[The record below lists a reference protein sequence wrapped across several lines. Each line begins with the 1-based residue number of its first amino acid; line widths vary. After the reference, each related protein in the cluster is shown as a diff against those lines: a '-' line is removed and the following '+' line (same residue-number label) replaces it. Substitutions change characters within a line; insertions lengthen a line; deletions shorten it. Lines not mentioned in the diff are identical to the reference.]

1 MDQELQDNAVYI
13 LTLILIFLAYIW
25 RYQRT
30 QRANINQ
37 IESNI
42 KAGLTEPASLHP
54 LINSNACI
62 GAGAC
67 VSACPEGDVIGMI
80 KGKAVL
86 INPTRCIGH
95 GACKAA
101 CPVNAISLVFGTENR
116 GIEIP
121 ETDEH
126 FETNV
131 PGIYIAG
138 ELGGMGLIRN
148 SLEQGKQALESIA
161 KSVSAS
167 YDDLLDVVI
176 IGAGPAGLSASL
188 GAMEKKLKC
197 VTIEQD
203 SLGGTVAHFPRGKV
217 VMTSPVDVPVIGR
230 VKFGE
235 TTKEALISF
244 WQDVE
249 KNTGLKINYHER
261 MEDIDPIADGFEV
274 KTSKASYKTK
284 TILLAM
290 GRRGTPR
297 KLGVNGEGKTKVVYR
312 LVDSSQYIG
321 QHVLI
326 VGGGDSALEAATT
339 IADEEGATVTISYRS
354 ASFSRAKAKN
364 RQKVEQ
370 ASESGRLRVLLSS
383 NVKEIFDDSVS
394 ILKQD
399 GDELVINNDYVIVC
413 AGGIPPTPF
422 LKKAGIHV
430 EEKFGTE

>member
-13 LTLILIFLAYIW
+13 LTLVIIFLTYIW
-25 RYQRT
+25 RYQRKQ
-30 QRANINQ
+30 QRNTAQ
-37 IESNI
+37 IASNK

-54 LINSNACI
+54 LIDSNRCI

-86 INPTRCIGH
+86 LNPTRCIGH

-101 CPVNAISLVFGTENR
+101 CPVDAITLVFGTKNR

-121 ETDEH
+121 ETDEF

-131 PGIYIAG
+131 PGLYIGG

-148 SLEQGKQALESIA
+148 SLEQGKQAMESIA
-161 KSVSAS
+161 KSVKKTN
-167 YDDLLDVVI
+167 DDFLDVAI
-176 IGAGPAGLSASL
+176 IGAGPAGIAASL

-217 VMTSPVDVPVIGR
+217 VMTSPVDVPVIGK

-249 KNTGLKINYHER
+249 DKTGVKINYHER
-261 MEDIDPIADGFEV
+261 MEDITPLDDGFEL
-274 KTSKASYKTK
+274 KTSKT
-284 TILLAM
+284 
-290 GRRGTPR
+290 
-297 KLGVNGEGKTKVVYR
+297 
-312 LVDSSQYIG
+312 
-321 QHVLI
+321 
-326 VGGGDSALEAATT
+326 
-339 IADEEGATVTISYRS
+339 
-354 ASFSRAKAKN
+354 
-364 RQKVEQ
+364 
-370 ASESGRLRVLLSS
+370 
-383 NVKEIFDDSVS
+383 
-394 ILKQD
+394 
-399 GDELVINNDYVIVC
+399 
-413 AGGIPPTPF
+413 
-422 LKKAGIHV
+422 
-430 EEKFGTE
+430 